1 MQAVAVP
8 PNPVEQPRE
17 GALSLLSANLR
28 RFAAP
33 LVAAVGLVTE
43 LGCAGAPRPGQGV
56 GRDLGA
62 QVDPAK
68 AAELAER
75 NALAV
80 ERQQAHAVAARLGI
94 QNFAYLNSTGD
105 VSTNLQNVRSGDAT
119 DLSLRDLK
127 FRVQTSNGVR
137 EIESASFQKWAEQQQ
152 ATLLGRNT
160 RGVLVNAED
169 GQVVDPRQPQIPFA
183 AVQAFPQLRR

>member
-1 MQAVAVP
+1 
-8 PNPVEQPRE
+8 
-17 GALSLLSANLR
+17 
-28 RFAAP
+28 
-33 LVAAVGLVTE
+33 
-43 LGCAGAPRPGQGV
+43 V

-127 FRVQTSNGVR
+127 FRVQISNGVR
-137 EIESASFQKWAEQQQ
+137 EIESASFQKWAEQQR